1 LKKGRKEFNA
11 MIIIHKYCNNIII
24 IDYQKIM
31 QYSKLKTMSPN
42 ILFLFMTVVVASVV
56 ANEFSLIKIPSST
69 PVGGKCLDG
78 TQAGFYLINTGWWQM
93 FGWHQA
99 GFYIRHGKD
108 PSHFII
114 HLEGGGY
121 CSSLRRDCYL
131 RTRSGLGSSTFW
143 NDKPD
148 DESLKKNAL
157 LINKCSQN
165 PVFCEATTIY
175 VPYCMGDVHIGTHTT
190 ASEDTW
196 GYHFDGQSITTS

>member
-1 LKKGRKEFNA
+1 MAPKPV
-11 MIIIHKYCNNIII
+11 
-24 IDYQKIM
+24 
-31 QYSKLKTMSPN
+31 ST
-42 ILFLFMTVVVASVV
+42 
-56 ANEFSLIKIPSST
+56 SST

-78 TQAGFYLINTGWWQM
+78 TQAGFY
-93 FGWHQA
+93 
-99 GFYIRHGKD
+99 IRHGKD
-108 PSHFII
+108 PSLFII

-196 GYHFDGQSITTS
+196 GYHFDGHHNFVAIIEMLTAN